1 MAGEVDGV
9 EIVARRGRLMRGAL
23 TGWACLMY
31 AFLFIPV
38 LLLVFLSFNKNRYGS
53 LPFTGFTTEWYSSV
67 LQSPDLQ
74 TAIKTSLMIAAEV
87 TAISA
92 IVGTAAAFP
101 LVRSRM
107 RFRSALRVA
116 FTLPIMI
123 PGVLIGVS
131 LLSFFT
137 NVLHLQLTTQT
148 AVIGQSVYTTPY
160 VLLIVAARLQGFDPA
175 LERAA
180 SDLGA
185 NGFHRFRRI
194 VLPLIGPAIFA
205 GALFAFTMSLDEFV
219 ITYFIIGAQIT
230 LPIYIYTQ
238 IKFGITPAINAVATI
253 LIVGSLTITGLGL
266 LIPRLIRK
274 FTRHVRRV
282 LRARGDRPAGA
293 GAAGPAAPGAG

>member
-1 MAGEVDGV
+1 MAGETDGV

-23 TGWACLMY
+23 TGWGCLMY
-31 AFLFIPV
+31 LFLFVPV
-38 LLLVFLSFNKNRYGS
+38 LLLVLLSFNRNRYGS
-53 LPFTGFTTEWYSSV
+53 FPITGFTTEWYSSV

-87 TAISA
+87 TAISVV
-92 IVGTAAAFP
+92 VGTSAAFP
-101 LVRSRM
+101 LVRSRL
-107 RFRSALRVA
+107 RFRAGLRVA

-137 NVLHLQLTTQT
+137 NILHLQLTTQT

-160 VLLIVAARLQGFDPA
+160 VLLIVAARLQGFDRG

-185 NGFHRFRRI
+185 NAFQRFRRI

-253 LIVGSLTITGLGL
+253 LIVGSLGISGLGL
-266 LIPRLIRK
+266 AVPRLLKMAIRYA
-274 FTRHVRRV
+274 RRAA
-282 LRARGDRPAGA
+282 RARRPPMA
-293 GAAGPAAPGAG
+293 AAGLSGSVPPAS

>member
-1 MAGEVDGV
+1 MAGETDGV
-9 EIVARRGRLMRGAL
+9 EIVARRGKLIRHAL
-23 TGWACLMY
+23 TGWGVLMY

-38 LLLVFLSFNKNRYGS
+38 LLLVMLSFNSNRYGS
-53 LPFTGFTTEWYSSV
+53 FPIQGFTTQWYSSV

-87 TAISA
+87 TAIAA

-101 LVRSRM
+101 LVRSRL
-107 RFRSALRVA
+107 RFKSALRVG

-137 NVLHLQLTTQT
+137 NVLNVQLNTQT
-148 AVIGQSVYTTPY
+148 AVIGQAVYTTPY
-160 VLLIVAARLQGFDPA
+160 VVLIVAARLEGFDPA

-185 NGFHRFRRI
+185 DAFQRFRRI
-194 VLPLIGPAIFA
+194 VLPLIGPAILA

-238 IKFGITPAINAVATI
+238 IKFGITPAINAVATL
-253 LIVGSLTITGLGL
+253 LIVSSLTITALG
-266 LIPRLIRK
+266 IAVPRL
-274 FTRHVRRV
+274 VRASVRSARRR
-282 LRARGDRPAGA
+282 LRARQAMPAA
-293 GAAGPAAPGAG
+293 EVLSGPAAGTN